1 MGVQHRELIVTQT
14 LSRELEHY
22 SVLSPLAA
30 AAHQLRVQ
38 GKTIRMGMQ
47 IRYIHVSR
55 GPGVYAW
62 DLPNPPDG
70 KAVDR
75 VKYRVLFM
83 RAVQEVL
90 QPLGVTDAILKNW
103 LIGQVGYLAP
113 PGFLKTSNPARLA
126 LPLLADLKY
135 LRVD

>member
-1 MGVQHRELIVTQT
+1 
-14 LSRELEHY
+14 
-22 SVLSPLAA
+22 
-30 AAHQLRVQ
+30 
-38 GKTIRMGMQ
+38 MGMR
-47 IRYIHVSR
+47 IRYLYVSR
-55 GPGVYAW
+55 GPGVHAW
-62 DLPNPPDG
+62 DLPNAPDW
-70 KAVDR
+70 KAIDR
-75 VKYRVLFM
+75 TQYRKLIM

>member
-1 MGVQHRELIVTQT
+1 
-14 LSRELEHY
+14 
-22 SVLSPLAA
+22 
-30 AAHQLRVQ
+30 
-38 GKTIRMGMQ
+38 MGMR
-47 IRYIHVSR
+47 IRYLYVSR
-55 GPGVYAW
+55 GPGVHAW
-62 DLPNPPDG
+62 DLPNVPDW
-70 KAVDR
+70 KAIDR
-75 VKYRVLFM
+75 AQYRKLIL

-113 PGFLKTSNPARLA
+113 PGFLKTTNPTRLA